1 MYDLRKTFSL
11 LLIILIAGQ
20 ASAQT
25 KADKAVIRQLKKDIG
40 YLASDALEG
49 RATGSEGERKAG
61 DFIIKEYQKAGIQ
74 PYMGQYRHPFTFV
87 AGREIAGNAQITL
100 GGRALKMGKDAFP
113 LPFTGFQQVAGEVL
127 PDIMEQNSIWLLPLY
142 QNETEATDAH
152 FDWEKYAYEK
162 TKEAMK
168 LGATGVLFYDGYNA
182 KYPPAFN
189 RQSDYDKLDI
199 PAAVL
204 LYDAW
209 NELVQGAQAGGGIP
223 VEMKLA
229 VNKTEGKG
237 QNIAAFIDNGAR
249 YTVVL
254 GAHYDHLGYGDDAH
268 SLHRGEKQI
277 HNGADDNASGTA
289 ALLQLAARIRKDRLK
304 NYNYVFIH
312 FSGEE
317 LGLLGSKAIVK
328 ELGLDSTKVAYMLN
342 MDMVGRLNDSTHALT
357 VGGVGTSPIWG
368 SVVRKDEYFRIAID
382 SSGVGPSDHTSFY
395 HAGVPVLFFFTGTH
409 RDYHKPS
416 DDADKINYEGTARVI
431 SYIYNIV
438 KNMDAQ
444 PKPVFTPTR
453 QTATGKVRF
462 RVTLGITPDYAY
474 QEEGVRVDGVTDGK
488 PAAVAG
494 IQAGDIVIRL
504 GEHKITGMQSY
515 MEALG
520 SFKAGDKTEVVI
532 LRGAEQKTLPIEFR

>member
-1 MYDLRKTFSL
+1 
-11 LLIILIAGQ
+11 
-20 ASAQT
+20 
-25 KADKAVIRQLKKDIG
+25 
-40 YLASDALEG
+40 
-49 RATGSEGERKAG
+49 
-61 DFIIKEYQKAGIQ
+61 
-74 PYMGQYRHPFTFV
+74 
-87 AGREIAGNAQITL
+87 
-100 GGRALKMGKDAFP
+100 
-113 LPFTGFQQVAGEVL
+113 
-127 PDIMEQNSIWLLPLY
+127 
-142 QNETEATDAH
+142 
-152 FDWEKYAYEK
+152 
-162 TKEAMK
+162 
-168 LGATGVLFYDGYNA
+168 
-182 KYPPAFN
+182 
-189 RQSDYDKLDI
+189 
-199 PAAVL
+199 
-204 LYDAW
+204 
-209 NELVQGAQAGGGIP
+209 
-223 VEMKLA
+223 
-229 VNKTEGKG
+229 
-237 QNIAAFIDNGAR
+237 
-249 YTVVL
+249 
-254 GAHYDHLGYGDDAH
+254 
-268 SLHRGEKQI
+268 
-277 HNGADDNASGTA
+277 
-289 ALLQLAARIRKDRLK
+289 
-304 NYNYVFIH
+304 
-312 FSGEE
+312 
-317 LGLLGSKAIVK
+317 
-328 ELGLDSTKVAYMLN
+328 MLN

-368 SVVRKDEYFRIAID
+368 SVVRKDEYFRIATD